1 MTMSM
6 IGILI
11 TLAAV
16 AYVLLSVFLQ
26 RKLVNMRR
34 VSEVQEIIKKKTKE
48 LTDMSKGGA
57 DQAALS
63 AKQKEITSLL
73 SESMRSQL
81 KPMFVV
87 LPLFL
92 LLYYLVLPAVF
103 PPPLNVSVFSMTL
116 DYRAY
121 FIMVSFI
128 LGFVLSTAL
137 MVRDRSRAKKQLA
150 QQATAETTSAQ

>member
-1 MTMSM
+1 MTISM

-11 TLAAV
+11 TLTAV

-48 LTDMSKGGA
+48 LTEMSKSGA

-73 SESMRSQL
+73 SESMRSQF
-81 KPMFVV
+81 KPLFVV

-92 LLYYLVLPAVF
+92 VLYYLVLPTVF
-103 PPPLNVSVFSMTL
+103 PPPLNISVFSMTL

-121 FIMVSFI
+121 FILVSFV
-128 LGFVLSTAL
+128 LGFILSTVL
-137 MVRDRSRAKKQLA
+137 MYRDRVRVRKQLA
-150 QQATAETTSAQ
+150 QQAAAEAASA